1 MNEERKH
8 IEFIDEN
15 AEEKANR
22 RGALRDFLDG
32 SILIKNF
39 MVKQLP
45 YILFLTLIAVIYI
58 ANRYHAEKV
67 YRKHLLLQNEIK
79 EMRAEAI
86 TTASD
91 LMYISKQ
98 SQVIKMV
105 EERGLEIEESKAP
118 PKKIVVKKKKKIQ

>member
-67 YRKHLLLQNEIK
+67 SGSGQTHAGGIRYW
-79 EMRAEAI
+79 MRPPAVH
-86 TTASD
+86 SGGGPHFS
-91 LMYISKQ
+91 LYIG
-98 SQVIKMV
+98 I
-105 EERGLEIEESKAP
+105 
-118 PKKIVVKKKKKIQ
+118 